1 MKKFMLCAA
10 AVAVLGLSACS
21 NKEAKNNDSDSV
33 NVNVEEITAV
43 SVDSINPESAAV
55 NVAQEVVET
64 VTPATDSAAQK

>member
-21 NKEAKNNDSDSV
+21 HKESKANDSDSV
-33 NVNVEEITAV
+33 LVNAEEITAV
-43 SVDSINPESAAV
+43 TVDSINPDSAVV
-55 NVAQEVVET
+55 NVEQAVVET